1 MLRGRTRQ
9 LLLIGLIAAGLVAG
23 CSTAPGSSPG
33 ATPLAN
39 TQWLLATIGGQ
50 PVASGTNADLL
61 FSLRQASGF
70 SGCNQFTT
78 TYTSDGSASL
88 SFGDFATTRMAC
100 DPATNLIESSYL
112 AALGNVARYTMTADS
127 LTLAN
132 ATGGTLLTYGA
143 QAPATVEGPWNVTM
157 VNNGTGAVQSTPAG
171 IGVAMS
177 FSPDGTIEGFGG
189 CNNFSGGYSVAADR
203 ISIGPLMA
211 SMKSCGESTD
221 KFESQFLTALQN
233 SAKWSVTTGTLDLR
247 DANGAQQVEATSA
260 IGH

>member
-1 MLRGRTRQ
+1 MLRGRARQ
-9 LLLIGLIAAGLVAG
+9 FVLVGFIAAGVIAG
-23 CSTAPGSSPG
+23 CSTAPGSSPR

-78 TYTSDGSASL
+78 TYTTDGSAAL

-100 DPATNLIESSYL
+100 GPAASLIESGYL
-112 AALGNVARYTMTADS
+112 AALGNVAKYTMTSDS

-132 ATGGTLLTYGA
+132 ATGGTLLTYSA
-143 QAPATVEGPWNVTM
+143 QPPATVEGPWNVTM
-157 VNNGTGAVQSTPAG
+157 VNNGTGAVQSTPTG
-171 IGVAMS
+171 IGAAMS
-177 FSPDGTIEGFGG
+177 FLPDGTIQGFGG
-189 CNNFSGGYSVAADR
+189 CNNFSGGYSVTADR

-211 SMKSCGESTD
+211 SMKACDVATNS
-221 KFESQFLTALQN
+221 FESQFLTALQN

-247 DANGAQQVEATSA
+247 DANGAQQVAATSA